1 VSERVPTHD
10 FFAVVN
16 RQRACRSFSDEPVY
30 DPEIAQLLEAATH
43 APSAENRQ
51 PWEFVLV
58 RDADARAAIG
68 ELTRRAWE
76 SHGRAFSETRLSP
89 KLLADVDAGATGGI
103 AAAPVHIVVCADV
116 ERGLE
121 ITIGSSIYPAVQNLL
136 LAATA
141 VGLGSALTT
150 ITTTYRA
157 ELSELL
163 ALPAHVLPVAVVPI
177 GHPARPLGPSR
188 REPFAAHAHREQYG
202 HAW

>member
-1 VSERVPTHD
+1 VTDRD
-10 FFAVVN
+10 LFAVVT
-16 RQRACRSFSDEPVY
+16 RQRAYREYADTPVT
-30 DPEIAQLLEAATH
+30 DDDLAPLLDAATR

-51 PWEFVLV
+51 PWEFVIV
-58 RDADARAAIG
+58 RDPTSRAAIG
-68 ELTRRAWE
+68 ELTRKAWE
-76 SHGRAFSETRLSP
+76 EHGRSFSESRLPP
-89 KLLADVDAGATGGI
+89 KLLADVEKGATGGI